1 MTLDQRKK
9 AFESKF
15 ALDEE
20 KEFKAKVMASKLFG
34 QWAAQEMELAP
45 EDVNIYTRSIID
57 FSVTSK
63 DLEDIID
70 HVSDDLKNKGLKSNK
85 DKLEDIFLTNL
96 ESCRTKLAS
105 TN

>member
-20 KEFKAKVMASKLFG
+20 NEFKAKVMASKLFG
-34 QWAAQEMELAP
+34 QWAAEEMKLAP
-45 EDVNIYTRSIID
+45 EDVNIYARSIID

-63 DLEDIID
+63 DVEDIID
-70 HVSDDLKNKGLKSNK
+70 HVRDDLKNKGVSSNK
-85 DKLEDIFLTNL
+85 TNLENIFFSKL
-96 ESCRTKLAS
+96 ESCRTKLS
-105 TN
+105 GI